1 MAATTNENG
10 NIVDEFEEAFQACLG
25 VLTKDDAQKVEVD
38 ELRSEV
44 DQVNVRF
51 VDLARQMEAFFLQKR
66 FLLSA
71 LKPELIVKEDM
82 QELKVELARKDELLM
97 RHYEKIAQWQHLLA
111 DLQSWAKSP
120 AHGQPPPGQ
129 VPPGQ
134 QTPQPSPIIQPGIM
148 PNQVPGMAP
157 GPPNPVVL
165 QQQQMQQQHLM
176 QQQQQQQM
184 QQGPPMSPAAGHPV
198 QQQMMFMQGPPRG
211 PMGFPGPGGAMQ
223 AGLQGPLAYLEKTTS
238 NIGMP
243 DTRRGHE
250 IDLTLTL
257 LSIESKC
264 IKCEGGSGVR
274 RKVSLRLL
282 YFGTCVALTC
292 IVAGSPA
299 EIAGLQ
305 PGHALMAVNGR
316 NVDRLPHDTVV
327 RLIGSSCGRLRLHV
341 SPHWHE
347 QSSSSDSEGE
357 TAVRN
362 PVRLSPRSAAPPAEL
377 RAVVGYLG
385 TIELPRHLT
394 PGSRLAV
401 IRSCVRRMRSERRVH
416 TVVALSVRRRHSV
429 VLSDASGGTIAEF
442 GAERVAFCGACA
454 DDRRFFGLVTNS
466 ERAAAFRVACT
477 PNGVGCAEFP
487 SHADP
492 ILRAIAS
499 LTAAASPPPPPPRSN
514 ASSCPSSNS
523 DSGIGFR
530 DEDSLQDR
538 LTVRAMPDPPVEQ
551 MRKLSPKV
559 YGNVAH
565 SLEDLPAAS
574 PALPSG
580 DDESMTSIDHWGS
593 LQDLARLDQGRQRR
607 RRKHPTHH
615 QHPMQPPSQPPQ
627 SQSPPP
633 TLDDES
639 DSHKE
644 SSEAKGALGAHG
656 RNHSDVGEVD
666 PSKPNCFDSFEKLLD
681 DPNGMHAFSE
691 FLKKEFSHENIYFWV
706 ACEKYRRLK
715 DQAARKALAKNIF
728 QKHLCSGAP
737 EPVNVDSQ
745 ARQATKDGLEEAKE
759 NLFVATQKQIFN
771 LMKFDSYPRFLKS
784 DSYKDSS
791 EHFNLDPDLILHAKD
806 EPNPGKLKKSQSD
819 AEDRRRKSLLPWGRK
834 NSGQSR
840 SKSRDRGEEKG
851 HDDSSSIRSELTS
864 SRSSLASS
872 DLALIQRNTS
882 SRQSVSLGDV
892 SQSGELCRVILPD
905 GATTVISTVRGDTV
919 KQLIARLLEKRGLQ
933 YSTFEIYASGQSN
946 SVNLSDESSVL
957 SGKEVRVEQRV
968 VFRLDLPSKKTLG
981 VRAKASKTL
990 AEVLKP
996 ILNKHNLKLEN
1007 AIVTLIC
1014 DTTPL
1019 DVNKPI
1025 TSVENERLQVC
1036 ISGNSAGQ
1044 AKGNK
1049 STLDEITNRVFEEL
1063 LQGKPTE
1070 SAQGSDQGS
1079 VKSEDWSSDHG
1090 SGIFGRFLRR
1100 DSAFTDK
1107 TRESKSKKGAVPRF
1121 IDVHDN
1127 TLRVPGLRV
1136 NPKGQSESEELYEG
1150 LKRAQRGRLEDQRGT
1165 DINFELPDFLKDKE
1179 NSPRWL
1185 QKGRLSEGDCLPLM
1199 STEGIDLSSGL
1210 VPTVEQAEAY
1220 FGSRMP
1226 PLSPPIR
1233 HPMDPPPLPPKPK
1246 TYPKHASN
1254 VRLELKSVVHET
1266 SIQAKAKHY
1275 AHVWLL
1281 KDIILIMSDED
1292 EYQVKKAFP
1301 VDGLLKTKV
1310 TLKPGEAPSDAI
1322 EYLRFVAHEAS
1333 QCEDV
1338 VVAVIDEKKLRKQT
1352 VVYSSGF
1359 EKKDENPL
1367 SLQLVPREWKICQ
1380 VSDFSNVRTQLAK
1393 MKASSSKT
1401 AINVQRKELP
1411 PKGDQRSWCR
1421 FCLGS
1426 EICAKIY
1433 ETTALMLT
1441 DSEEF
1446 HPPLA
1451 SIIFSLDQKSY
1462 WSTIQGLELPLTPDV
1477 CSVIRALA
1485 RTCANVRDKLQVDSD
1500 AQLVTALNLI
1510 ICLVSKYFR
1519 QLDLEDL

>member
-1 MAATTNENG
+1 MHQVRRRKRRSSQGVITTPLLRNMRC
-10 NIVDEFEEAFQACLG
+10 VDVNRGAYGFGFTISG
-25 VLTKDDAQKVEVD
+25 QKPC
-38 ELRSEV
+38 
-44 DQVNVRF
+44 
-51 VDLARQMEAFFLQKR
+51 
-66 FLLSA
+66 LLS
-71 LKPELIVKEDM
+71 
-82 QELKVELARKDELLM
+82 
-97 RHYEKIAQWQHLLA
+97 
-111 DLQSWAKSP
+111 
-120 AHGQPPPGQ
+120 
-129 VPPGQ
+129 
-134 QTPQPSPIIQPGIM
+134 
-148 PNQVPGMAP
+148 
-157 GPPNPVVL
+157 
-165 QQQQMQQQHLM
+165 
-176 QQQQQQQM
+176 
-184 QQGPPMSPAAGHPV
+184 
-198 QQQMMFMQGPPRG
+198 
-211 PMGFPGPGGAMQ
+211 
-223 AGLQGPLAYLEKTTS
+223 
-238 NIGMP
+238 
-243 DTRRGHE
+243 
-250 IDLTLTL
+250 
-257 LSIESKC
+257 
-264 IKCEGGSGVR
+264 
-274 RKVSLRLL
+274 
-282 YFGTCVALTC
+282 C

-347 QSSSSDSEGE
+347 QSSSSDSDGE

-466 ERAAAFRVACT
+466 EVGSACHVFMIDPSLHPHLAHLQRAAAFRVACT

-639 DSHKE
+639 DCEQPFKKWCSGGSYLGFLHRVTHDEEDDKPPPPKMLPPLTPLWGASGRYIVDNESHKE

-715 DQAARKALAKNIF
+715 DHAARKALAKNIF

-806 EPNPGKLKKSQSD
+806 EPNPGKVCIESIFASARAINFPMQLKKSQSD

-1025 TSVENERLQVC
+1025 TFVENERLQVC

-1136 NPKGQSESEELYEG
+1136 NPKELYEG

-1210 VPTVEQAEAY
+1210 LPTVEQAEAY

-1246 TYPKHASN
+1246 TYPKHVS
-1254 VRLELKSVVHET
+1254 K
-1266 SIQAKAKHY
+1266 
-1275 AHVWLL
+1275 W
-1281 KDIILIMSDED
+1281 
-1292 EYQVKKAFP
+1292 
-1301 VDGLLKTKV
+1301 
-1310 TLKPGEAPSDAI
+1310 APS
-1322 EYLRFVAHEAS
+1322 
-1333 QCEDV
+1333 
-1338 VVAVIDEKKLRKQT
+1338 T
-1352 VVYSSGF
+1352 SS
-1359 EKKDENPL
+1359 DDDRN
-1367 SLQLVPREWKICQ
+1367 S
-1380 VSDFSNVRTQLAK
+1380 
-1393 MKASSSKT
+1393 
-1401 AINVQRKELP
+1401 
-1411 PKGDQRSWCR
+1411 
-1421 FCLGS
+1421 
-1426 EICAKIY
+1426 
-1433 ETTALMLT
+1433 TT
-1441 DSEEF
+1441 
-1446 HPPLA
+1446 
-1451 SIIFSLDQKSY
+1451 I
-1462 WSTIQGLELPLTPDV
+1462 V
-1477 CSVIRALA
+1477 
-1485 RTCANVRDKLQVDSD
+1485 
-1500 AQLVTALNLI
+1500 
-1510 ICLVSKYFR
+1510 
-1519 QLDLEDL
+1519 